1 MLLFAKLTGVRNSVL
16 STGGGLRERALAFL
30 VLGGLFWGGTFAAVH
45 WFIDQCQ
52 RVELFGDVLVE
63 QLIGMVFLI
72 ILSVLFFSNLV
83 ASFSTY
89 FLSDDLQFLMSRP
102 IAPYSFF
109 SARFLELLFQSSWMV
124 ALFSLPVFVSV
135 GIVYE
140 LDFWFYLRVPAT
152 LLPILL
158 IATSTASL
166 VSFLLTNL
174 LPARRT
180 REALL
185 LLVALTFVVLFVMFR
200 SLQPE
205 RFLNPDDRS
214 NIVEILSTFQAPR
227 VHFLPS
233 EWAFRS
239 LWPDLLGLGE
249 MRRGFFFTCL
259 YSTAA
264 GMFFLS
270 GWAFRALHFNGYSK
284 AQEGR
289 PDGSAPERLARRLAG
304 KGATAE
310 VRGHKQLDKL
320 AKSPGFLSF
329 NREMRRKDALTF
341 IRDTAQWTQLILLGA
356 LIVIYLLNFKYLQT
370 IGDGGII
377 GPVGLY
383 FCNLGLSGFVITAI
397 CVRFVFPSVSLE
409 GRAFWLIRSAP
420 TTTASFLRS
429 KWWALLPG
437 IWLVGQTLTFLSN
450 VMIGTG
456 SLLIFL
462 AMILQTCVTIGIVGV
477 GIGLGAIYPRFNS
490 SNAAQI
496 ATGFGGFV
504 YMVSGVMLCLVSV
517 LLSIYPTFYLLGSS
531 YIAWRHIAPPNM
543 ALVVGLGFASLA
555 LPLAVSLIIIRV
567 AGARLEQR

>member
-1 MLLFAKLTGVRNSVL
+1 
-16 STGGGLRERALAFL
+16 
-30 VLGGLFWGGTFAAVH
+30 
-45 WFIDQCQ
+45 
-52 RVELFGDVLVE
+52 
-63 QLIGMVFLI
+63 
-72 ILSVLFFSNLV
+72 
-83 ASFSTY
+83 
-89 FLSDDLQFLMSRP
+89 
-102 IAPYSFF
+102 
-109 SARFLELLFQSSWMV
+109 
-124 ALFSLPVFVSV
+124 
-135 GIVYE
+135 
-140 LDFWFYLRVPAT
+140 
-152 LLPILL
+152 
-158 IATSTASL
+158 
-166 VSFLLTNL
+166 
-174 LPARRT
+174 
-180 REALL
+180 
-185 LLVALTFVVLFVMFR
+185 
-200 SLQPE
+200 
-205 RFLNPDDRS
+205 
-214 NIVEILSTFQAPR
+214 
-227 VHFLPS
+227 
-233 EWAFRS
+233 
-239 LWPDLLGLGE
+239 
-249 MRRGFFFTCL
+249 
-259 YSTAA
+259 
-264 GMFFLS
+264 
-270 GWAFRALHFNGYSK
+270 
-284 AQEGR
+284 
-289 PDGSAPERLARRLAG
+289 
-304 KGATAE
+304 
-310 VRGHKQLDKL
+310 
-320 AKSPGFLSF
+320 
-329 NREMRRKDALTF
+329 MRRKDALTF